1 MKKKT
6 FFLFAII
13 IFLIILISIFYINAS
28 KKSKIGHTN
37 NSQEIVEN
45 ILNISSYNATIEVK
59 VVSNKNENKYII
71 KQEYESKD
79 SNSQEVIE
87 PTNIAGTKIIR
98 EGNKLTLENSRLN
111 LSSII
116 ENYQYISANSLDL
129 SSFIEDYKN
138 DSKSNYE
145 ENQNEIKMYAVC
157 NTNNNLDNNLSNN
170 ANSKCRKT
178 LYIDKKTNLPT
189 RLEIEWTNKNNKV
202 YILYNEVEI
211 K

>member
-6 FFLFAII
+6 FFLITII

-37 NSQEIVEN
+37 NSQEIVAN
-45 ILNISSYNATIEVK
+45 ILNISSYNATIDVK
-59 VVSNKNENKYII
+59 VVSNKNENKYVI
-71 KQEYESKD
+71 KQEYKSKD

-87 PTNIAGTKIIR
+87 PSNIAGTKIIK
-98 EGNKLTLENSRLN
+98 EGNKLTLENSSLN

-116 ENYQYISANSLDL
+116 ENYQYISSNNLDL

-138 DSKSNYE
+138 DSRADYE
-145 ENQNEIKMYAVC
+145 ENENEIKMYAVGD
-157 NTNNNLDNNLSNN
+157 TNNNSD
-170 ANSKCRKT
+170 SKCKKT
-178 LYIDKKTNLPT
+178 LYIDKKTNLPKQ
-189 RLEIEWTNKNNKV
+189 LEIEWTNKNNKV

>member
-6 FFLFAII
+6 FFLITII
-13 IFLIILISIFYINAS
+13 IFLIILISIFYINES

-37 NSQEIVEN
+37 NSQEIVAN
-45 ILNISSYNATIEVK
+45 ILNISSYNATIDVK

-71 KQEYESKD
+71 KQEYKSKD
-79 SNSQEVIE
+79 SNLQEVIE
-87 PTNIAGTKIIR
+87 PSNIAGTKIIK
-98 EGNKLTLENSRLN
+98 EGNKLILENSSLN

-116 ENYQYISANSLDL
+116 ENYQYISSNNLDL

-138 DSKSNYE
+138 DSRADYE
-145 ENQNEIKMYAVC
+145 ENENEIKMYAVGD
-157 NTNNNLDNNLSNN
+157 TNNNSD
-170 ANSKCRKT
+170 SKCKKT
-178 LYIDKKTNLPT
+178 LYIDKKTNLPKQ
-189 RLEIEWTNKNNKV
+189 LEIEWTNKNNKV

>member
-6 FFLFAII
+6 FFLIAII

-37 NSQEIVEN
+37 NSQEIVAN
-45 ILNISSYNATIEVK
+45 ILNISSYNATIDVK

-71 KQEYESKD
+71 KQEYKSKD

-87 PTNIAGTKIIR
+87 PSNIAGTKIIK
-98 EGNKLTLENSRLN
+98 EGNKLTLENSSLN

-116 ENYQYISANSLDL
+116 ENYQYISSNNLDL

-138 DSKSNYE
+138 DSRADYE
-145 ENQNEIKMYAVC
+145 ENENEIKMYAVGD
-157 NTNNNLDNNLSNN
+157 TNNNSD
-170 ANSKCRKT
+170 SKCKKT
-178 LYIDKKTNLPT
+178 LYIDKKTILPKQ
-189 RLEIEWTNKNNKV
+189 LEIEWTNKNNKV

>member
-6 FFLFAII
+6 FFLITII

-45 ILNISSYNATIEVK
+45 ILNISSYNAIIDVK
-59 VVSNKNENKYII
+59 VVSNKNENQYVI
-71 KQEYESKD
+71 KQEYQSQD

-138 DSKSNYE
+138 DSKANYE
-145 ENQNEIKMYAVC
+145 ENQNEIKMY
-157 NTNNNLDNNLSNN
+157 TTYNNNVNNNC
-170 ANSKCRKT
+170 KKT

-189 RLEIEWTNKNNKV
+189 QLEIEWTNKNNRV

>member
-45 ILNISSYNATIEVK
+45 ILNISSYNAIIDVK
-59 VVSNKNENKYII
+59 VVSNKNENQYVI
-71 KQEYESKD
+71 KQEYQSKD

-138 DSKSNYE
+138 DSKANYE
-145 ENQNEIKMYAVC
+145 ENQNEIKMY
-157 NTNNNLDNNLSNN
+157 TTYNNNVNNNC
-170 ANSKCRKT
+170 KKT

-189 RLEIEWTNKNNKV
+189 QLEIEWTNKNNRV

>member
-6 FFLFAII
+6 FFLITII

-37 NSQEIVEN
+37 NSQEIVAN
-45 ILNISSYNATIEVK
+45 ILNISSYNATIDVK
-59 VVSNKNENKYII
+59 VVSNKNENKYVI
-71 KQEYESKD
+71 KQEYKSKN
-79 SNSQEVIE
+79 SNLQEVIE
-87 PTNIAGTKIIR
+87 PSNIAGTKIIK
-98 EGNKLTLENSRLN
+98 EGNKLILENSSLN

-116 ENYQYISANSLDL
+116 ENYQYISSNNLDL

-138 DSKSNYE
+138 DSRADYE
-145 ENQNEIKMYAVC
+145 ENENEIKMYAVGD
-157 NTNNNLDNNLSNN
+157 TNNNSD
-170 ANSKCRKT
+170 SKCKKT
-178 LYIDKKTNLPT
+178 LYIDKKTNLPKQ
-189 RLEIEWTNKNNKV
+189 LEIEWTNKNNKV

>member
-6 FFLFAII
+6 FFLITII

-37 NSQEIVEN
+37 NSQEIVAN
-45 ILNISSYNATIEVK
+45 ILNISSYNATIDVK

-71 KQEYESKD
+71 KQEYKSKD
-79 SNSQEVIE
+79 SNLQEVIE
-87 PTNIAGTKIIR
+87 PSNIAGTKIIK
-98 EGNKLTLENSRLN
+98 EGNKLILENSSLN

-116 ENYQYISANSLDL
+116 ENYQYISSNNLDL

-138 DSKSNYE
+138 DNRADYE
-145 ENQNEIKMYAVC
+145 ENENEIKMYAVGD
-157 NTNNNLDNNLSNN
+157 TNNNSD
-170 ANSKCRKT
+170 SKCKKT
-178 LYIDKKTNLPT
+178 LYIDKKTNLPKQ
-189 RLEIEWTNKNNKV
+189 LEIEWTNKNNKV

>member
-1 MKKKT
+1 ML
-6 FFLFAII
+6 FLFTII
-13 IFLIILISIFYINAS
+13 IFLIIFILIFYINVS

-45 ILNISSYNATIEVK
+45 ILNISSYNATISVK
-59 VVSNKNENKYII
+59 IVSNKNENNYII
-71 KQEYESKD
+71 KQEYQSQD
-79 SNSQEVIE
+79 FNSQEVIE

>member
-6 FFLFAII
+6 FFLITII

-37 NSQEIVEN
+37 NSQEIVAN
-45 ILNISSYNATIEVK
+45 ILNISSYNATIDVK

-71 KQEYESKD
+71 KQEYKSKD
-79 SNSQEVIE
+79 SNLQEVIE
-87 PTNIAGTKIIR
+87 PSNIAGTKIIK
-98 EGNKLTLENSRLN
+98 EGNKLILENSSLN

-116 ENYQYISANSLDL
+116 ENYQYISSNNLDL

-138 DSKSNYE
+138 DSRADYE
-145 ENQNEIKMYAVC
+145 ENENEIKMYAVGD
-157 NTNNNLDNNLSNN
+157 TNNNSD
-170 ANSKCRKT
+170 SKCKKT
-178 LYIDKKTNLPT
+178 LYIDKKTNLPKQ
-189 RLEIEWTNKNNKV
+189 LEIEWTNKNNKV

-211 K
+211 NNLC

>member
-6 FFLFAII
+6 FFLITII

-37 NSQEIVEN
+37 NSQEIVAN
-45 ILNISSYNATIEVK
+45 ILNISSYNATIDVK

-71 KQEYESKD
+71 KQEYKSKD
-79 SNSQEVIE
+79 SNLQEVIE
-87 PTNIAGTKIIR
+87 PSNIAGTKIIK
-98 EGNKLTLENSRLN
+98 EGNKLILENSSLN

-116 ENYQYISANSLDL
+116 ENYQYISSNNLDL

-138 DSKSNYE
+138 DSRADYE
-145 ENQNEIKMYAVC
+145 ENENEIKMYAVGD
-157 NTNNNLDNNLSNN
+157 TNNNSDN
-170 ANSKCRKT
+170 KCKKT
-178 LYIDKKTNLPT
+178 LYIDKKTNLPKQ
-189 RLEIEWTNKNNKV
+189 LEIEWTNKNNKV

-211 K
+211 KYPLLIFK

>member
-37 NSQEIVEN
+37 NSQEIVAN
-45 ILNISSYNATIEVK
+45 ILNISSYNATIDVK

-71 KQEYESKD
+71 KQEYKSKD
-79 SNSQEVIE
+79 SNLQEVIE
-87 PTNIAGTKIIR
+87 PSNIAGTKIIK
-98 EGNKLTLENSRLN
+98 EGNKLILENSSLN

-116 ENYQYISANSLDL
+116 ENYQYISSNNLDL

-138 DSKSNYE
+138 DSRADYE
-145 ENQNEIKMYAVC
+145 ENENEIKMYAVGD
-157 NTNNNLDNNLSNN
+157 TNNNSD
-170 ANSKCRKT
+170 SKCKKT
-178 LYIDKKTNLPT
+178 LYIDKKTNLPKQ
-189 RLEIEWTNKNNKV
+189 LEIEWTNKNNKV

>member
-6 FFLFAII
+6 FFLITII

-37 NSQEIVEN
+37 NSQEIVAN
-45 ILNISSYNATIEVK
+45 ILNISSYNATIDLK

-71 KQEYESKD
+71 KQEYKSKD
-79 SNSQEVIE
+79 SNLQEVIE
-87 PTNIAGTKIIR
+87 PSNIAGTKIIK
-98 EGNKLTLENSRLN
+98 EGNKLILENSSLN

-116 ENYQYISANSLDL
+116 ENYQYISSNNLDL

-138 DSKSNYE
+138 DSRADYE
-145 ENQNEIKMYAVC
+145 ENENEIKMYAVGD
-157 NTNNNLDNNLSNN
+157 TNNNSD
-170 ANSKCRKT
+170 SKCKKT
-178 LYIDKKTNLPT
+178 LYIDKKTNLPKQ
-189 RLEIEWTNKNNKV
+189 LEIEWTNKNNKV

>member
-45 ILNISSYNATIEVK
+45 ILNISSYNAIIDVK
-59 VVSNKNENKYII
+59 VVSNKNENQYVI
-71 KQEYESKD
+71 KQEYQSQD

-138 DSKSNYE
+138 DSKANYE
-145 ENQNEIKMYAVC
+145 ENQNEIKMY
-157 NTNNNLDNNLSNN
+157 TTYNNNVNNNC
-170 ANSKCRKT
+170 KKT

-189 RLEIEWTNKNNKV
+189 QLEIEWTNKNNRV

>member
-6 FFLFAII
+6 FFLIAII

-37 NSQEIVEN
+37 NSQEIVAN
-45 ILNISSYNATIEVK
+45 ILNISSYNATIDVK
-59 VVSNKNENKYII
+59 VVSNKNENKYVI
-71 KQEYESKD
+71 KQEYKSKN
-79 SNSQEVIE
+79 SNLQEVIE
-87 PTNIAGTKIIR
+87 PSNIAGTKIIK
-98 EGNKLTLENSRLN
+98 EGNKLTLENSSLN

-116 ENYQYISANSLDL
+116 ENYQYISSNNLDL

-138 DSKSNYE
+138 DSRADYE
-145 ENQNEIKMYAVC
+145 ENENEIKMYAVGD
-157 NTNNNLDNNLSNN
+157 TNNNS
-170 ANSKCRKT
+170 NSKCKKT
-178 LYIDKKTNLPT
+178 LYIDKKTNLPKQ
-189 RLEIEWTNKNNKV
+189 LEIEWTNKNNKV

>member
-6 FFLFAII
+6 FFLITII

-37 NSQEIVEN
+37 NSQEIVAN
-45 ILNISSYNATIEVK
+45 ILNISSYNATIDVK

-71 KQEYESKD
+71 KQEYKSKD
-79 SNSQEVIE
+79 SNLQEVIE
-87 PTNIAGTKIIR
+87 PSNIAGTKIIK
-98 EGNKLTLENSRLN
+98 EGNKLILENSSLN

-116 ENYQYISANSLDL
+116 ENYQYISSNNLDL

-138 DSKSNYE
+138 DSRADYE
-145 ENQNEIKMYAVC
+145 ENENEIKMYAVGD
-157 NTNNNLDNNLSNN
+157 TNNNSD
-170 ANSKCRKT
+170 SKCKKT
-178 LYIDKKTNLPT
+178 LYIDKKTKLPKQ
-189 RLEIEWTNKNNKV
+189 LEIEWTNKNNKV

>member
-6 FFLFAII
+6 FFLIAII
-13 IFLIILISIFYINAS
+13 IFLIILILIFSINMS

-45 ILNISSYNATIEVK
+45 ILNISSYNATINVK
-59 VVSNKNENKYII
+59 VISNKNENKYII
-71 KQEYESKD
+71 KQEYKSKD
-79 SNSQEVIE
+79 SNLQEVIE
-87 PTNIAGTKIIR
+87 PSNIAGTKIIK
-98 EGNKLTLENSRLN
+98 EGNKLILENSSLN

-116 ENYQYISANSLDL
+116 ENYQYISSNNLDL

-138 DSKSNYE
+138 DSRADYE
-145 ENQNEIKMYAVC
+145 ENENEIKMYAVGD
-157 NTNNNLDNNLSNN
+157 TNNNSD
-170 ANSKCRKT
+170 SKCKKT
-178 LYIDKKTNLPT
+178 LYIDKKTNLPKQ
-189 RLEIEWTNKNNKV
+189 LEIEWTNKNNKV

>member
-6 FFLFAII
+6 FFLITII

-37 NSQEIVEN
+37 NSQEIVAN
-45 ILNISSYNATIEVK
+45 ILNISSYNATIDVK

-71 KQEYESKD
+71 KQEYKSKD
-79 SNSQEVIE
+79 SNLQEVIE
-87 PTNIAGTKIIR
+87 PSNIAGTKIIK
-98 EGNKLTLENSRLN
+98 EGNKLILENSSLN

-116 ENYQYISANSLDL
+116 ENYQYISSNNLDL

-138 DSKSNYE
+138 DSRADYE
-145 ENQNEIKMYAVC
+145 ENENEIKMYAVGD
-157 NTNNNLDNNLSNN
+157 TNNNSD
-170 ANSKCRKT
+170 SKCKKT
-178 LYIDKKTNLPT
+178 LYIDKKTNLPKQ
-189 RLEIEWTNKNNKV
+189 LEIEWTNKNNKV

>member
-6 FFLFAII
+6 FFLITII

-37 NSQEIVEN
+37 NSQEIVAN
-45 ILNISSYNATIEVK
+45 ILNISSYNATIDVK

-71 KQEYESKD
+71 KQEYKSKD
-79 SNSQEVIE
+79 SNLQEVIE
-87 PTNIAGTKIIR
+87 PSNIAGTKIIK
-98 EGNKLTLENSRLN
+98 EGNKLTLENSSLN

-116 ENYQYISANSLDL
+116 ENYQYISSNNLDL

-138 DSKSNYE
+138 DSRADYE
-145 ENQNEIKMYAVC
+145 ENENEIKMYAVGD
-157 NTNNNLDNNLSNN
+157 TNNNSD
-170 ANSKCRKT
+170 SKCKKT
-178 LYIDKKTNLPT
+178 LYIDKKTNLPKQ
-189 RLEIEWTNKNNKV
+189 LEIEWTNKNNKV

>member
-6 FFLFAII
+6 FFLITII
-13 IFLIILISIFYINAS
+13 IFLIILILIFYINAS

-45 ILNISSYNATIEVK
+45 ILNISSYNATINVK
-59 VVSNKNENKYII
+59 VISNKNENNYII
-71 KQEYESKD
+71 KQEFKSKD
-79 SNSQEVIE
+79 SNLQEVIE
-87 PTNIAGTKIIR
+87 PSNIAGTKIIK
-98 EGNKLTLENSRLN
+98 EGNKLTLENSSLN

-116 ENYQYISANSLDL
+116 ENYQYISSNNLDL

-138 DSKSNYE
+138 DSRADYE
-145 ENQNEIKMYAVC
+145 ENENEIKMYAVGD
-157 NTNNNLDNNLSNN
+157 TNNNS
-170 ANSKCRKT
+170 NSKCKKT
-178 LYIDKKTNLPT
+178 LYIDKKTNLPKQ
-189 RLEIEWTNKNNKV
+189 LEIEWTNKNNKV

>member
-13 IFLIILISIFYINAS
+13 IFLIILISIFYINVS

-45 ILNISSYNATIEVK
+45 ILNISSYNATIDVK

-71 KQEYESKD
+71 KQEYKSKN

-98 EGNKLTLENSRLN
+98 EGNKLTLENSSLN

-129 SSFIEDYKN
+129 STFIEDFKN
-138 DSKSNYE
+138 DSKANYE
-145 ENQNEIKMYAVC
+145 ENQNEIKMYAVG
-157 NTNNNLDNNLSNN
+157 NTNNNSD
-170 ANSKCRKT
+170 SKCKKT

-189 RLEIEWTNKNNKV
+189 QLEIEWTNKNNRV

>member
-1 MKKKT
+1 M
-6 FFLFAII
+6 
-13 IFLIILISIFYINAS
+13 S

-45 ILNISSYNATIEVK
+45 ILNISSYNATISVK
-59 VVSNKNENKYII
+59 VVSNKNENQYII
-71 KQEYESKD
+71 KQAYQSQD

-87 PTNIAGTKIIR
+87 PSNIAGTKIIR

-116 ENYQYISANSLDL
+116 ENYQYIGNNDLDL
-129 SSFIEDYKN
+129 SSFIENYKN
-138 DSKSNYE
+138 DNKSNYE
-145 ENQNEIKMYAVC
+145 ENENEIKMYATY
-157 NTNNNLDNNLSNN
+157 ND
-170 ANSKCRKT
+170 ANSNCKKT

-189 RLEIEWTNKNNKV
+189 QLEIEWTNKNNRV
-202 YILYNEVEI
+202 YILYNKVEI

>member
-45 ILNISSYNATIEVK
+45 ILNISSYNAIIDVK
-59 VVSNKNENKYII
+59 VVSNKNENQYVI
-71 KQEYESKD
+71 KQEYKSKD

-138 DSKSNYE
+138 DSKANYE
-145 ENQNEIKMYAVC
+145 ENQNEIKMY
-157 NTNNNLDNNLSNN
+157 TTYNNNVNNNC
-170 ANSKCRKT
+170 KKT

-189 RLEIEWTNKNNKV
+189 QLEIEWTNKNNRV

>member
-45 ILNISSYNATIEVK
+45 ILNISSYNATIDVK
-59 VVSNKNENKYII
+59 VVSNKKENKYII
-71 KQEYESKD
+71 KQEYKSKNL
-79 SNSQEVIE
+79 SSQEVIE
-87 PTNIAGTKIIR
+87 PSNIAGTKIIR
-98 EGNKLTLENSRLN
+98 EGNKLTLDNSNLN
-111 LSSII
+111 LSSVI
-116 ENYQYISANSLDL
+116 ENYQYISSNYLDL

-138 DSKSNYE
+138 DNKSNYE
-145 ENQNEIKMYAVC
+145 ENENEIIMY
-157 NTNNNLDNNLSNN
+157 TTKQYDT
-170 ANSKCRKT
+170 SKKHKKT

-189 RLEIEWTNKNNKV
+189 KLEIEWTNKINKV

>member
-45 ILNISSYNATIEVK
+45 ILNISSYNATIDVK
-59 VVSNKNENKYII
+59 VVSNKNENQYVI
-71 KQEYESKD
+71 KQEYQSQD

-138 DSKSNYE
+138 DSKANYE
-145 ENQNEIKMYAVC
+145 ENQNEIKMYAVG
-157 NTNNNLDNNLSNN
+157 NTDNNLNNN
-170 ANSKCRKT
+170 ANSKCKKT

-189 RLEIEWTNKNNKV
+189 QLEIEWTNKNNRV